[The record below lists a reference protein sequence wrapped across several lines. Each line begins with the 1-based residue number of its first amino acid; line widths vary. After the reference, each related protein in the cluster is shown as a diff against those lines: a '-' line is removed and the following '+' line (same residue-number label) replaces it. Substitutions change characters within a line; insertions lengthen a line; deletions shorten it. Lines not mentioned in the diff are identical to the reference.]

1 MTDIKHSDSFLHK
14 LKMDL
19 AGKSPFER
27 FEHFVLLILN
37 LILAIII
44 VVALARL
51 IENVYHLV
59 ILQYN
64 QTTDFKSIQ
73 IIFGMLLTLLIAFEF
88 RNSIEAAMNRK
99 SLLIQVKLVILI
111 AIMAL
116 GRKFVV
122 LDSDETG
129 AADMLALAGIT
140 LSLGGV
146 YWLISNYKK

>member
-1 MTDIKHSDSFLHK
+1 MTELKLSDSFLQK

-19 AGKSPFER
+19 ARKSPFER

-44 VVALARL
+44 MVALARL
-51 IENVYHLV
+51 IENVYQLV
-59 ILQYN
+59 ILQYS
-64 QTTDFKSIQ
+64 QTADFKSIQ

-99 SLLIQVKLVILI
+99 SLLVQVKLVILI

-116 GRKFVV
+116 AESSWCWIQMKPGPLTCSHCQV
-122 LDSDETG
+122 LHSAWAVFTG
-129 AADMLALAGIT
+129 
-140 LSLGGV
+140 
-146 YWLISNYKK
+146 